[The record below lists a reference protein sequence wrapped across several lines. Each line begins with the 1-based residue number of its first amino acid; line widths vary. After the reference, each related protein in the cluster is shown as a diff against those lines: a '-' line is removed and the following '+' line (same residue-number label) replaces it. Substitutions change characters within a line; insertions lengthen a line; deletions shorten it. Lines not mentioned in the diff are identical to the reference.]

1 MEIQID
7 SREKARAIEKI
18 LKEFSRQN
26 IGHFVSKLP
35 VGDYM
40 SLDNARLV
48 IDRKQNLN
56 ELCSNVGQEHDR
68 FRRELELANKLG
80 IHLVILCEHGGKIKT
95 LPDVFDWVN
104 PRLKTSPGAM
114 TGRRLYKVLNT
125 IQYRYGV
132 EVQFCSKQET
142 GKRIIEILSGGE
154 NGISL

>member
-18 LKEFSRQN
+18 VQEFSKQN

-56 ELCSNVGQEHDR
+56 ELCSNVGQQHDR
-68 FRRELELANKLG
+68 FRRELELANRLG
-80 IHLVILCEHGGKIKT
+80 IQLIILCEHGGEVKS
-95 LPDVFDWVN
+95 LRDVFYWVN
-104 PRLKTSPGAM
+104 PRLKKAPGAM
-114 TGRRLYKVLNT
+114 TGQRLYRALRT
-125 IQYRYGV
+125 IQHRYGV
-132 EVQFCSKQET
+132 DVQFCSKQET

-154 NGISL
+154 NGLSL